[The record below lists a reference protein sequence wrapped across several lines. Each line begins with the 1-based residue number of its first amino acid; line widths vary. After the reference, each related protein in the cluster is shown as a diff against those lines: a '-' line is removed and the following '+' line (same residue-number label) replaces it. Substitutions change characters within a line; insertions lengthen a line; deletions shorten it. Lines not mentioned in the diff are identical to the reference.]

1 MIRRHIYEEG
11 VGTILLRESED
22 IYHRKIPHSLK
33 SVSNV
38 ISQVRAEDKIGLG
51 RR

>member
-22 IYHRKIPHSLK
+22 TYHRKISHSLK
-33 SVSNV
+33 SVPNV